1 MLKPKAVYYRNYK
14 KFNEANFL
22 KDIKNCDFKLR
33 TDDPNEN
40 YDFFN
45 QSFKRSFIRINQ
57 FPFMNKNLGNKF
69 TPEVDL
75 EINFVKT
82 LIKKWNTE

>member
-33 TDDPNEN
+33 TGDPNEN
-40 YDFFN
+40 YDFLT
-45 QSFKRSFIRINQ
+45 
-57 FPFMNKNLGNKF
+57 NLLK
-69 TPEVDL
+69 EVS
-75 EINFVKT
+75 
-82 LIKKWNTE
+82 